1 MGGGGSKPK
10 FMNTQKMELITQMMS
25 YFANASNL
33 NINKTTNYLVASY
46 NIFASPPQHVFEAM
60 SIIKW
65 KIKLIPILPILVQ
78 MKAFTYTPITK
89 KLLENMVDIYIET
102 ARTSRNLETDYNTQY
117 DVVKYYND
125 VMLSSGNPINKKY
138 ISMISGLASS
148 MIYHTIPGA
157 KGPQLLGSFKLYTI
171 TYEFLLRKIVSQ
183 FEKDGLISGGAN
195 ETNFNNFLFFL
206 NMCVRVID
214 DKKLNAYN
222 DDSKIAGVSKESYD
236 DAEIKNFGLFDD
248 LDSLKSACKLFLF
261 LYRKKNCS
269 KYIEMNN
276 KLVPDYNTYR
286 KCKVTGF
293 EAVNKPPEEVE
304 RLKEKAESSDEK
316 AKELFTQPK
325 IEKFALLKEVETN
338 IKLVGGYVLILIIIG
353 VLLAIFPSVITN
365 LYNFLVPIITYIL
378 TIFAE
383 LIAVVGKC
391 FFLAGEG
398 LVFFVISILS
408 SILGMISIT
417 TGVTIE
423 FFKDILVGLA
433 SALGITTTV
442 AVNTTGEAATNVG
455 NTMGIFGKT
464 LYNVAEGS
472 TLSGVNTLGL
482 LGITSSN
489 VIGNVGQA
497 VLSTA
502 SLVGTIS
509 YNMFTGSIL
518 YLIDQITNIF
528 KVSAG
533 SGVSFVDIFT
543 NICSLIFKILM
554 NTTYS
559 TLVLVYD
566 VVLVA
571 CQGILTGSETILD
584 VLSKNVFN
592 NSQKIYMTINNID
605 E

>member
-1 MGGGGSKPK
+1 MGGGGSKPNLRITER
-10 FMNTQKMELITQMMS
+10 MQLIAQMRPYFDNMS
-25 YFANASNL
+25 NA
-33 NINKTTNYLVASY
+33 NINKTTNYLVATY
-46 NIFASPPQHVFEAM
+46 NMLSSPPEHIFEAV
-60 SIIKW
+60 SILQW
-65 KIKLIPILPILVQ
+65 KIKLIQILPKLVEL
-78 MKAFTYTPITK
+78 KAFTYTPITK
-89 KLLENMVDIYIET
+89 QLLEKMVDIYIEG
-102 ARTSRNLETDYNTQY
+102 ARTSRNLETDYNTQF

-125 VMLSSGNPINKKY
+125 VMLSAGNPINKKY
-138 ISMISGLASS
+138 MSMISGLASS

-157 KGPQLLGSFKLYTI
+157 KGPKLIGSFRLYTL

-183 FEKDGLISGGAN
+183 FEKDGLIKGGAN
-195 ETNFNNFLFFL
+195 EANFNNFLFFL

-214 DKKLNAYN
+214 DKRLNAYN
-222 DDSKIAGVSKESYD
+222 DDSKIVGVSKESYD

-293 EAVNKPPEEVE
+293 EAINKPPEEVA

-316 AKELFTQPK
+316 IKELFTQPK

-353 VLLAIFPSVITN
+353 VLLAVFPSVITN
-365 LYNFLVPIITYIL
+365 VYNFVVPIIIYIL

-417 TGVTIE
+417 TGVTVE

-442 AVNTTGEAATNVG
+442 AVNTTGEAAVNVG

-497 VLSTA
+497 VLSTV

-533 SGVSFVDIFT
+533 SGVSFVDIFI

-584 VLSKNVFN
+584 VLSKNIFN

>member
-1 MGGGGSKPK
+1 MGGGGSKPNLRITER
-10 FMNTQKMELITQMMS
+10 MQLIAQMRPYFDNMS
-25 YFANASNL
+25 NA
-33 NINKTTNYLVASY
+33 NINKTTNYLVATY
-46 NIFASPPQHVFEAM
+46 NMLSSPPEHIFEAV
-60 SIIKW
+60 SILQW
-65 KIKLIPILPILVQ
+65 KIKLIQILPKLVEL
-78 MKAFTYTPITK
+78 KAFTYTPITK
-89 KLLENMVDIYIET
+89 QLLEKMVDIYIEG
-102 ARTSRNLETDYNTQY
+102 ARTSRNLETDYNTQF

-125 VMLSSGNPINKKY
+125 VMLSAGNPINKKY

-148 MIYHTIPGA
+148 MIYHTLPGA
-157 KGPQLLGSFKLYTI
+157 KGPQLIGSFKLYTI

-195 ETNFNNFLFFL
+195 ETNFSNFLFFL

-222 DDSKIAGVSKESYD
+222 DDSKIVGISKESYD

-293 EAVNKPPEEVE
+293 EAVNKPPEEVA

-316 AKELFTQPK
+316 VKELFTQPK

-353 VLLAIFPSVITN
+353 VLLAVFPSVITN
-365 LYNFLVPIITYIL
+365 VYNFVVPIIIYIL

-417 TGVTIE
+417 TGVTVE

-442 AVNTTGEAATNVG
+442 AVNTTGEAAVNVG

-497 VLSTA
+497 VLSTV

-533 SGVSFVDIFT
+533 SGVSFVDIFI

-584 VLSKNVFN
+584 VLSKNIFN